1 MTHLIDSIGMVMAN
15 FLGLPILAA
24 EGSKSVD
31 VLNGWVHWLMLILF
45 VGWGAFLIYTLIKF
59 SNRNNPKADY
69 NGIKGKFSKYLEGGV
84 ILAEVFLLF
93 ALAIPGWANLKANI
107 PDTNSETL
115 EIRVIA
121 QQFAWNIH
129 YPGEDGEFGKTFAY
143 LVDESD
149 NPIGLDREGPGLDDI
164 VTLNQLYL
172 QKGKLVK
179 IRLTSKDVIHS
190 FALPEMRVKQDA
202 IPGMEIPIF
211 FTPTMSSDEFEV
223 ECNREFLSQGKEYR
237 YGEIFTD
244 NNNNGRYDK
253 PEEFIDSNDNGKY
266 DKAEEFT
273 DLNDNGIYDKNEPYK
288 DFNKNKIYDHKE
300 EFIDSND
307 NKRYDYG
314 ESFVDKPN
322 GEYDDG
328 EKYQD
333 LNHNGIFDE
342 GEPYRDF
349 GDGIWNPPRGY
360 EIVCAQLCGLG
371 HYRMAGYMTIL
382 EADEFNLWYENKMNE
397 QREAAEEE
405 EEW

>member
-1 MTHLIDSIGMVMAN
+1 MTHLIDSIGLVMAN

-172 QKGKLVK
+172 PKGKLVK

-244 NNNNGRYDK
+244 NNNNGRYDEGEK
-253 PEEFIDSNDNGKY
+253 FI
-266 DKAEEFT
+266 
-273 DLNDNGIYDKNEPYK
+273 
-288 DFNKNKIYDHKE
+288 
-300 EFIDSND
+300 
-307 NKRYDYG
+307 
-314 ESFVDKPN
+314 DKPN
-322 GEYDDG
+322 GEYNG
-328 EKYQD
+328 EKYID
-333 LNHNGIFDE
+333 LDGNGIYDE
-342 GEPYRDF
+342 GEPYRDL
-349 GDGIWNPPRGY
+349 GDGIWNAPRGY

-382 EADEFNLWYENKMNE
+382 ETDEFNLWYENKMNE

-405 EEW
+405 EEEW